1 MAWQN
6 GTRLELP
13 NNADGN
19 SHRVTTL
26 LIRKNTIGFLLYS
39 MIFYIGML
47 GLLDVLVN
55 FYFASLGNSSETI
68 GLLQSLPRLAGFL
81 TSVPLGFLTNRIGT
95 RRMLILATIGCVLA
109 NWMQLIPILPMLAI
123 SRFFFG
129 LAYGAQ
135 QIANAPLIVEM
146 VEPRLRTGFFA
157 LHNLLTMGAMAFGSF
172 IGGYLPGWITSAT
185 QSFVPDAWTASATTP
200 FAYGGALFAAG
211 LISLIGILPILKLK
225 AGARYSDAPAVQHTT
240 STPAKTPWLM
250 LALAALPM
258 LTFGFSGGLTFP
270 FYNLFWRE
278 QFALPDQNVGTIL
291 SIGWLG
297 MAAIP
302 MINSAMESRFGRAN
316 ALRLMMIISAAA
328 FFVLGL
334 LPALVI
340 SVTVFVIAIS
350 SRNTMNP
357 LFQPLVLESLPP
369 SLSNLAS
376 SMMLV
381 MWNIGWFAATAA
393 GGFIAERF
401 GYGVIMVLTAITV
414 LMTGFSIPIIF
425 RQPSLLGNRLAWDES
440 AR

>member
-1 MAWQN
+1 
-6 GTRLELP
+6 
-13 NNADGN
+13 
-19 SHRVTTL
+19 
-26 LIRKNTIGFLLYS
+26 
-39 MIFYIGML
+39 MIFYVGML

-95 RRMLILATIGCVLA
+95 RRMLVLATIGCVLA

-135 QIANAPLIVEM
+135 QIANAPLIVEL
-146 VEPRLRTGFFA
+146 VEPRLRTNFFA

-172 IGGYLPGWITSAT
+172 IGGYLPGWITSAA
-185 QSFVPDAWTASATTP
+185 QSSVPEAWTATATTP
-200 FAYGGALFAAG
+200 FAYGGAIFMAG
-211 LISLIGILPILKLK
+211 LISLIGILPILTMKPNVH
-225 AGARYSDAPAVQHTT
+225 RSDFPAVQ
-240 STPAKTPWLM
+240 SKPALRPANTPWLM

-278 QFALPDQNVGTIL
+278 QFGLNDQTVGTIL

-302 MINSAMESRFGRAN
+302 MVNSMMETRFGRAN
-316 ALRLMMIISAAA
+316 ALRLLMIVSAAA
-328 FFVLGL
+328 FFLLGL

-381 MWNIGWFAATAA
+381 MWNIGWFAATAT

-401 GYGVIMVLTAITV
+401 GYGVIMALTGITV
-414 LMTGFSIPIIF
+414 LMTGFSIPMIF
-425 RQPSLLGNRLAWDES
+425 RQPSLFGNKLALDES